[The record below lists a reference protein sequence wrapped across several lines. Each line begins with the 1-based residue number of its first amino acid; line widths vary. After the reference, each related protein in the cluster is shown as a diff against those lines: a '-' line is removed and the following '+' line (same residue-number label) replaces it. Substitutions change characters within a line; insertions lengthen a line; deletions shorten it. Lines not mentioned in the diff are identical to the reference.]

1 MKEKTFKPQLIAND
15 EIDINQLTYP
25 LLISTKMD
33 GIRMIVKD
41 GQILTR
47 SLKPLPNLQLNQKF
61 EPLRKFTEEKDV
73 ILDGEVF
80 APGIPFQFIVSCV
93 MTQDYT
99 DILAIKKWS
108 KLCQEHDYIISRQEV
123 FDKLKFYC
131 FDSIKDKNNEI
142 SFCNRH
148 DFIEECLV
156 GFCDIAC
163 PVEQIP
169 VSNAK
174 EVEEYFEQV
183 LEEGFEGLIIRNAKS
198 PYKYGR
204 TRISENNSYKLKPWA
219 TEDAKIIGFVQATK
233 VNEDVEKTITEL
245 GNSRTS
251 KKKED
256 RHLIEKAQAFVVD
269 FNGKE
274 LSVPIAMPD
283 AQKEYIWSHKEE
295 YLNQWIEF
303 KYMTVGMKDLPRIPK
318 FIRMREGKE

>member
-1 MKEKTFKPQLIAND
+1 MKEKSFKPQLIAND

-25 LLISTKMD
+25 LLISTKLD

-61 EPLRKFTEEKDV
+61 EHLRKFTEEQDI

-93 MTQDYT
+93 MTEDCFTKQSV
-99 DILAIKKWS
+99 KKWDE
-108 KLCQEHDYIISRQEV
+108 LCKEHNFYRTREEV
-123 FDKLKFYC
+123 LAKLKFYC

-142 SFCNRH
+142 PFGKRH
-148 DFIEECLV
+148 GFVEECLV
-156 GFCDIAC
+156 GFCNIAC

-169 VSNAK
+169 VDNA
-174 EVEEYFEQV
+174 EEIEQYFEKV

-204 TRISENNSYKLKPWA
+204 TRISENNSYKLKPWV

-233 VNEDVEKTITEL
+233 VNKDAEKTITEL
-245 GNSRTS
+245 GMSRTS
-251 KKKED
+251 KKQED

-269 FNGKE
+269 FKGKE

-283 AQKEYIWSHKEE
+283 AQKEYIWSHQDE
-295 YLNQWIEF
+295 YLGQWIEF